1 MDKDKEQIITPG
13 LYLVS
18 TPIGNMDDI
27 TLRALTI
34 LKKSNIILCEDTR
47 RSGKL
52 LSYFQIKNKLMP
64 YHKFNEKKVSNKIID
79 SIKKN
84 KVISLISDA
93 GTPAISDPG
102 KILIN
107 KCIEE
112 NLSIHPIPG
121 PSAVTSAVSVS
132 GFGDQYL
139 FYGFLPK
146 KGNKLESELKNLCN
160 CDYAVTFFIPASK
173 INFYISRFK
182 KYFFNRKIVIAK
194 EMTKIHEKFI
204 RNNVE
209 SIKDIPEILKG
220 ELTVVLSK
228 KIKEKNI
235 KKEISESVKIEI
247 NKMLKKYSHKDVV
260 EFICKKEKELEK
272 VLKSLC
278 NIDYSIVFFVPASK
292 INFYIDHFKKYFL
305 DRKIVIA
312 KEMTKIHEEFIR
324 DRLELIKRFP
334 ESLKGE
340 LTIVLSE
347 KIKGKKIKK
356 EISESV
362 KIEIKKMLKKYSHKD
377 VVEFISKKENLAKKL
392 VYDFCL
398 KLKK

>member
-1 MDKDKEQIITPG
+1 MDKNKQQTISAG

-18 TPIGNMDDI
+18 TPIGNMEDI
-27 TLRALTI
+27 TYRALNI
-34 LKKSNIILCEDTR
+34 LKKSDIILCEDTR

-52 LSYFQIKNKLMP
+52 LSHFKIKNKLLP

-79 SIKKN
+79 FIKNN
-84 KVISLISDA
+84 KIVSLISDA
-93 GTPAISDPG
+93 GTPTISDPG
-102 KILIN
+102 IILVN
-107 KCIEE
+107 KCIEA
-112 NLSIHPIPG
+112 NLIVYPIPG
-121 PSAVTSAVSVS
+121 PSAAIAAMSAS
-132 GFGDQYL
+132 GFTDQYL
-139 FYGFLPK
+139 FYGFL
-146 KGNKLESELKNLCN
+146 
-160 CDYAVTFFIPASK
+160 T
-173 INFYISRFK
+173 
-182 KYFFNRKIVIAK
+182 
-194 EMTKIHEKFI
+194 
-204 RNNVE
+204 
-209 SIKDIPEILKG
+209 
-220 ELTVVLSK
+220 
-228 KIKEKNI
+228 
-235 KKEISESVKIEI
+235 
-247 NKMLKKYSHKDVV
+247 
-260 EFICKKEKELEK
+260 KKEKELEK

-292 INFYIDHFKKYFL
+292 INFYIDRFKKYFL

-362 KIEIKKMLKKYSHKD
+362 KIELKKMLIKYSHKD
-377 VVEFISKKENLAKKL
+377 VTDFISKRENLSKKL
-392 VYDFCL
+392 VYEYCL